1 MFVKITTSGQRR
13 YVQLVESFRDEQ
25 GRVKKRTLATL
36 GRLDQLDHGLD
47 SVINGLL
54 KITGPSAVA
63 SSPGLPTLPTVTFES
78 TRTFGDVW
86 MLTELWNTLGFSGLR
101 PVFGKTRHRLDIEA
115 LLRLMVFNRLCDPE
129 SKLGVLRWLE
139 TVALPGMALAKVTHQ
154 HLLRSLD
161 ALIDHQAAVA
171 EVVAGAL
178 RPMVH
183 HELAV
188 VFYDL
193 TTIRAEGASHPNG
206 DVRQWG
212 LAKEGLIAQ
221 QFLLGIVQT
230 AEGLPL
236 DHQVMDGNTAET
248 TTLLPTLN
256 RLLTR
261 FPRVRRVIL
270 IADRGLLS
278 LDNLAA
284 LQALRLASGSAL
296 EFILAVPGRRYA
308 EFADVLAA
316 FVPPTAATAT
326 AEGIG
331 EVAWQG
337 LRLVVA
343 HDPVRAAQQTQRRRE
358 QIQTLTA
365 QADQWAGKLDPQD
378 TGVRQRGRQLSDRGA
393 TARFY
398 QAVSEA
404 RLSRIIKVDLKGKLF
419 NYQIDESAR
428 TQAELLDGKLLLV
441 TNTPDIT
448 PPEIVSRYKALADI
462 ERGFR
467 VLKSELA
474 IGPVYHRLP
483 DRIRAH
489 AWLCFL
495 ALILYRVMRQR
506 LQTARI
512 GLSPERALERLQRIQ
527 YHQIRLN
534 ATHSVTGLS
543 SLHHQQTEVLK
554 ALQIRKPSAD
564 PPLTLL

>member
-63 SSPGLPTLPTVTFES
+63 SSPGLPTVTFES

-115 LLRLMVFNRLCDPE
+115 LLRLTVFNQWCEPE

-161 ALIDHQAAVA
+161 GLIDHQAAVA

-178 RPMVH
+178 RPRVH

-261 FPRVRRVIL
+261 FPRVPRVIL

-278 LDNLAA
+278 LDHLAA

-316 FVPPTAATAT
+316 FAPPTAATAT
-326 AEGIG
+326 ATAEVIG

-337 LRLVVA
+337 LRWVIA

-358 QIQTLTA
+358 QIQTLTV
-365 QADQWAGKLDPQD
+365 QADQWAGKLDQQD

-419 NYQIDESAR
+419 SYQIDESAR
-428 TQAELLDGKLLLV
+428 AQAELLDGK
-441 TNTPDIT
+441 
-448 PPEIVSRYKALADI
+448 
-462 ERGFR
+462 
-467 VLKSELA
+467 
-474 IGPVYHRLP
+474 
-483 DRIRAH
+483 
-489 AWLCFL
+489 
-495 ALILYRVMRQR
+495 
-506 LQTARI
+506 
-512 GLSPERALERLQRIQ
+512 
-527 YHQIRLN
+527 
-534 ATHSVTGLS
+534 
-543 SLHHQQTEVLK
+543 
-554 ALQIRKPSAD
+554 
-564 PPLTLL
+564 

>member
-154 HLLRSLD
+154 HRLRSLD

>member
-1 MFVKITTSGQRR
+1 MFVKITTSGDRR

-36 GRLDQLDHGLD
+36 GRLDQVDGGLD
-47 SVINGLL
+47 TVINGLL
-54 KITGPSAVA
+54 RITGRAAVGA
-63 SSPGLPTLPTVTFES
+63 PPGWPTVTFES
-78 TRTFGDVW
+78 TRTFGEVW
-86 MLTELWNTLGFSGLR
+86 VLTELWNTLGLSALR
-101 PVFGKTRHRLDIEA
+101 GVFGKTRHRLDIEA

-139 TVALPGMALAKVTHQ
+139 TVALPGMALPKVTHQ

-171 EVVAGAL
+171 RVVAGVL
-178 RPMVH
+178 RPMIAQ
-183 HELAV
+183 ELAV

-193 TTIRAEGASHPNG
+193 TTVRAEGASTPTG

-212 LAKEGLIAQ
+212 MAKEGLIAQ

-230 AEGLPL
+230 VEGLPL
-236 DHQVMDGNTAET
+236 DHQVVDGNTAET

-261 FPRVRRVIL
+261 FPTVRRVIL

-284 LQALRLASGSAL
+284 LQAIRLASGQAL

-308 EFADVLAA
+308 EFADVLATFA
-316 FVPPTAATAT
+316 PPPAPTAT
-326 AEGIG
+326 AEVIG

-343 HDPVRAAQQTQRRRE
+343 HDPVRAAQETQRRQA
-358 QIQTLTA
+358 QIQTLTT
-365 QADQWAGKLDPQD
+365 QADQWAGKLDRQD
-378 TGVRQRGRQLSDRGA
+378 AGVRQRGRQLSDRGA

-419 NYQIDESAR
+419 SYQIDESAR
-428 TQAELLDGKLLLV
+428 AQAELLDGKLLLV
-441 TNTPDIT
+441 TNTPGLT
-448 PPEIVSRYKALADI
+448 PPEIVGRYKALADI

-506 LQTARI
+506 LKTAQI

-534 ATHSVTGLS
+534 ATHAVTGLS
-543 SLHHQQTEVLK
+543 TLHHQQTEVLK
-554 ALQIRKPSAD
+554 ALNIKKPIAAQ
-564 PPLTLL
+564 PLTLL

>member
-54 KITGPSAVA
+54 KITGRSAVA

-326 AEGIG
+326 AEVIG

-365 QADQWAGKLDPQD
+365 QADQWAGKLDQQD